1 MTSSPAGTPPRLVV
15 RTQIVT
21 FGAMAIV
28 LGVAF
33 ASLTLV
39 TRARVT
45 RDVARNLDLSQ
56 KAFAFVESHQQ
67 HEVQRQASVMAESPT
82 LKAALDT
89 YQSEAHRADAG
100 ASPELVATVER
111 EARKL
116 ATQLGADA
124 VVVLDV
130 NSRVLASTRPEAW
143 AAGAVVEAPGTHDRI
158 DDQILTTPDG
168 TFRVT
173 SVPLQLDDAVI
184 GQLLVGTAINE
195 KYLSELSN
203 VSGVSTAVLVGG
215 RVIAATLD
223 RSRWREL
230 EAVAASLPVSGVVLL
245 GDDPHAV
252 QQLFQK
258 GSAQIYAVDSM
269 AAKVA
274 TNTHE
279 ASMAILGIAL
289 AALALGVVVS
299 WWTARS
305 VANPID
311 DLSQQ
316 LRTMTSAQDRS
327 LRLPR
332 QGSSQELDALTDTFN
347 ELMSSLATAEAET
360 EAAYVAAIKT
370 LAAALDARDPYTA
383 GHSERVSALSVM
395 VGERLSLDE
404 RQIEVLRLG
413 ALLHDIGK
421 IGIRDKVLTKNG
433 PLSPDE
439 YEIIKTH
446 PTVGAHI
453 LRHVPFL
460 TAHMPIVEL
469 HHEQP
474 DGRGYPHGLFGDATP
489 LLARIVH
496 VADAFDAMTS
506 ARAYRPAQTDA
517 HAIAELDRCRGTQFD
532 PDVVDVFVAA
542 WQHESTTGAR
552 AEVAPIVAAV
562 RGVRGPVA
570 LGASGGRR

>member
-1 MTSSPAGTPPRLVV
+1 
-15 RTQIVT
+15 
-21 FGAMAIV
+21 MAIV

-33 ASLTLV
+33 ASFTLM

-45 RDVARNLDLSQ
+45 ADVAHNLELSQ
-56 KAFAFVESHQQ
+56 KAFAVLEQRRQEEAH
-67 HEVQRQASVMAESPT
+67 RQAKVMAESPT

-89 YQSEAHRADAG
+89 YQTEAHRADAG
-100 ASPELVATVER
+100 ASAELVETVER

-116 ATQLGADA
+116 ATQLDADA
-124 VVVLDV
+124 VVVV
-130 NSRVLASTRPEAW
+130 GANSRVLASTRADAW
-143 AAGAVVEAPGTHDRI
+143 PSGAVVSLKRDDDDAILATPGG
-158 DDQILTTPDG
+158 P
-168 TFRVT
+168 FRVT
-173 SVPLQLDDAVI
+173 AVPLQLDDAVI
-184 GQLLVGTAINE
+184 GRLLVGTAIND
-195 KYLSELSN
+195 KYLSDLSN
-203 VSGVSTAVLVGG
+203 VSGVSAAVLVGG

-230 EAVAASLPVSGVVLL
+230 EAVAASLPSEGVVSL
-245 GDDPHAV
+245 GNDSHAV
-252 QQLFQK
+252 RRLFPRTSSPPPPSASRPALRA
-258 GSAQIYAVDSM
+258 GSAEIYAVDSIT
-269 AAKVA
+269 AKADVYK
-274 TNTHE
+274 HD
-279 ASMAILGIAL
+279 ASMAILGIAV
-289 AALALGVVVS
+289 AALALGAVVS

-305 VANPID
+305 VASPID
-311 DLSQQ
+311 GLSQQ
-316 LRTMTSAQDRS
+316 LHRMASAQDRS

-332 QGSSQELDALTDTFN
+332 HGSSQELDALTDTFN
-347 ELMSSLATAEAET
+347 ELMSSLAAAEAET
-360 EAAYVAAIKT
+360 EAAYVAAIKA

-395 VGERLSLDE
+395 VGERMSLDE

-433 PLSPDE
+433 PLTPEE
-439 YEIIKTH
+439 YEVIKTH

-517 HAIAELDRCRGTQFD
+517 HAIAELDRCRATQFD
-532 PDVVDVFVAA
+532 SAVVDVFVAA
-542 WQHESTTGAR
+542 WQNESTVGGR

-562 RGVRGPVA
+562 RSVRGPVA
-570 LGASGGRR
+570 LGASGRR

>member
-1 MTSSPAGTPPRLVV
+1 MTSRPDRTPPRLVV

-28 LGVAF
+28 LVVAF

-39 TRARVT
+39 TRDRVT
-45 RDVARNLDLSQ
+45 LEVKRNLELSQ
-56 KAFAFVESHQQ
+56 HAFLVLEQ
-67 HEVQRQASVMAESPT
+67 HRQEEVRRQASVMAESPT

-89 YQSEAHRADAG
+89 YQTEARRADAG
-100 ASPELVATVER
+100 ASPELVETVER

-116 ATQLGADA
+116 ATHLEAGAVA
-124 VVVLDV
+124 VVDA
-130 NSRVLASTRPEAW
+130 NGRVLASTRPEAW
-143 AAGAVVEAPGTHDRI
+143 PSGAVVDAQSDNA
-158 DDQILTTPDG
+158 ILATPTA

-184 GQLLVGTAINE
+184 GRLLIGTAINE
-195 KYLSELSN
+195 KYLSDLSS
-203 VSGVSTAVLVGG
+203 VSGVSAAALVGG
-215 RVIAATLD
+215 RVVAATLD

-230 EAVAASLPVSGVVLL
+230 EAVAASLPSEGVVSL
-245 GDDPHAV
+245 GDDRHAV
-252 QQLFQK
+252 KRLFR
-258 GSAQIYAVDSM
+258 GRSAAIYAVDSIT
-269 AAKVA
+269 AKADVY
-274 TNTHE
+274 TRE
-279 ASMAILGIAL
+279 ASIAILRIAL
-289 AALALGVVVS
+289 AALALGAVVS

-311 DLSQQ
+311 GLSQQ
-316 LRTMTSAQDRS
+316 LRQMTSAQDRS

-332 QGSSQELDALTDTFN
+332 HGSSQELDALTDTFN
-347 ELMSSLATAEAET
+347 ELMSSLASAEAET

-433 PLSPDE
+433 PLTPDE

-542 WQHESTTGAR
+542 WQHESSTGAR

-562 RGVRGPVA
+562 RGLRGPVA
-570 LGASGGRR
+570 LGASGRR